1 MGFLHVPRTL
11 SVGGDI
17 LMHKVRVV
25 FSRSSEHIYLYFHVH
40 SYQSLFSFLTI
51 LILLKKKIVLQ
62 QTLTAYSLNLRECIR
77 WQYLVAHGTFR
88 VRTHKPTTIEQCG
101 SRKKKI
107 KDVLVYD
114 PIQPRALGKPSLRSW
129 QLI

>member
-1 MGFLHVPRTL
+1 
-11 SVGGDI
+11 
-17 LMHKVRVV
+17 MHKVRVV

-77 WQYLVAHGTFR
+77 
-88 VRTHKPTTIEQCG
+88 
-101 SRKKKI
+101 
-107 KDVLVYD
+107 
-114 PIQPRALGKPSLRSW
+114 
-129 QLI
+129 